1 MPSDKCGL
9 FQVYTG
15 DGKGK
20 STAAFGLAL
29 RAAGHGMKTVV
40 IQFMK
45 QGTSGEVLACKNML
59 PLIEVYSFGTGNF
72 IKQGNILPK
81 DRKAAEDALD
91 KAASLIK
98 SGIDILILDELNTA
112 VYYELVDEGRALDLI
127 KSRPINMEVI
137 STGRYAPMSFIENAD
152 LVTEMREI
160 THPYSQG
167 IAARCGIEF

>member
-1 MPSDKCGL
+1 MSNECYGL

-29 RAAGHGMKTVV
+29 RAAGHGMRTVV

-59 PLIEVYSFGTGNF
+59 LLIEVYSFGTGNF
-72 IKQGNILPK
+72 IERGNIPAE
-81 DRKAAEDALD
+81 DFKAAADALD
-91 KAASLIK
+91 KATSVIK

-112 VYYELVDEGRALDLI
+112 VYYRLVDENRVLDMI
-127 KSRPINMEVI
+127 KSRPAGVEVI
-137 STGRYAPMSFIENAD
+137 STGRYAPMGFIENAD
-152 LVTEMREI
+152 LVTEMKEI
-160 THPYSQG
+160 NHPYRQG
-167 IAARCGIEF
+167 IAARRGIEF